1 MGIEM
6 DNTNNPADTVADK
19 SKPKSKGCLKWAL
32 IILAVI
38 ILLIAA
44 VPIAFEIVDHIPRT
58 KDTKTNRQYTV
69 ELQATSSP
77 EWPFGPQDG
86 RIVLKENNKKISNV
100 VFVLSNDG
108 KGMCESNWEVDWQ
121 EDCVIVTIIGEEQP
135 DCPYALYYNGDVIK
149 ISD

>member
-1 MGIEM
+1 M

-58 KDTKTNRQYTV
+58 KDTKTNGQYTV
-69 ELQATSSP
+69 ELQQSQLDYMYNKMMIDSVFTAR
-77 EWPFGPQDG
+77 EQALQDDHFW
-86 RIVLKENNKKISNV
+86 K
-100 VFVLSNDG
+100 
-108 KGMCESNWEVDWQ
+108 
-121 EDCVIVTIIGEEQP
+121 
-135 DCPYALYYNGDVIK
+135 
-149 ISD
+149 